1 MFQKDPSGAG
11 AVQKFRWEVRVSLH
25 TCGCIQARGEK
36 KALGHG
42 DWWDGVGEGS
52 LEGLTEVSGWAKAG
66 MVSVHIQRRESWRG
80 SARPG
85 TGPGLLASAFRRLS
99 TVPCTLVLSEHFAR

>member
-1 MFQKDPSGAG
+1 M
-11 AVQKFRWEVRVSLH
+11 SLH

-42 DWWDGVGEGS
+42 DGWDGVGEGG
-52 LEGLTEVSGWAKAG
+52 LEGLTEVSGWAKVG

-80 SARPG
+80 SGGALAQ
-85 TGPGLLASAFRRLS
+85 GLGQACLPLAFPRLS
-99 TVPCTLVLSEHFAR
+99 TVPRTPVLSEHFAR